1 MAIGNEGP
9 HIDLLDWK
17 HCASAWKVLTPGKA
31 GEFVLPMPTEAEA
44 SCFPPATSAE
54 IAAALRQALR
64 GYGMQDAEGERWLQL
79 AASVAVPG
87 DAPSYIAVSKVRLR
101 IETRDAKGGSE
112 TITLEFMLPMGC

>member
-1 MAIGNEGP
+1 
-9 HIDLLDWK
+9 
-17 HCASAWKVLTPGKA
+17 VLTPSEA
-31 GEFVLPMPTEAEA
+31 NDFVLPTPTEAEA

-64 GYGMQDAEGERWLQL
+64 GYGMQNAEHERWLQL

-101 IETRDAKGGSE
+101 IETRNAKGWSE
-112 TITLEFMLPMGC
+112 TTTIEFIPPMGC